1 MIVKLTTKQFDYLI
15 YSFAEEQD
23 ALRFKLMQNR
33 KDNQLVVM
41 EVDEDVA
48 DEIRDWA
55 SNELQKKGFD
65 IDYELTDEGEI
76 LEELIDI
83 FYIG

>member
-15 YSFAEEQD
+15 YSFTEEQD